1 MKYEVEITRVSYSTL
16 TFGVEAESK
25 EQAEK
30 LAMEQAYNT
39 GWDEDSAE
47 YEIDYAIETE
57 MTDEEWEEEFGGKG
71 DGTF

>member
-39 GWDEDSAE
+39 SWDEDSAE

-71 DGTF
+71 DGAF

>member
-47 YEIDYAIETE
+47 YEINYAIETE
-57 MTDEEWEEEFGGKG
+57 MTDEEWEEEFCGKG
-71 DGTF
+71 DGAF